1 MMMKRVL
8 ATVAAIALATL
19 PSATAAVAAMGEA
32 APVVAGAVAPTDY
45 KLGASDKVRILV
57 FNEPTLSGEF
67 NVNANGSI
75 AFPLIGDIQAAG
87 RTTTEV
93 GKDIADRLAEG
104 YLRAP
109 QVSID
114 VLTFRPF
121 FILGEVNKPGEYP
134 YVHGLTVL
142 QAVATAEGFTYRANK
157 SKVFIKKEGDTGEH
171 EYKITTDTLVAPG
184 DTIRIT
190 ERYF

>member
-1 MMMKRVL
+1 LGL
-8 ATVAAIALATL
+8 AQ
-19 PSATAAVAAMGEA
+19 GQA
-32 APVVAGAVAPTDY
+32 APTTSSVVGDY
-45 KLGASDKVRILV
+45 KLGVSDKIRVLV

-67 NVNANGSI
+67 SVNSNGAI
-75 AFPLIGDIQAAG
+75 AFPLIGDVKAEG

-93 GKDIADRLAEG
+93 SNEIVARLSEG
-104 YLRAP
+104 YLRSP

-114 VLTFRPF
+114 ILTFRPF

-134 YVHGLTVL
+134 YINGLTVL

-157 SKVFIKKEGDTGEH
+157 SMVFIKKEGDAGEH
-171 EYKITTDTLVAPG
+171 EYKITTDTPVSPG
-184 DTIRIT
+184 DTIRIK

>member
-1 MMMKRVL
+1 MNMKRL
-8 ATVAAIALATL
+8 PATAFAIALAAL
-19 PSATAAVAAMGEA
+19 STAPLSGVAQGQA
-32 APVVAGAVAPTDY
+32 APAASSVVGDY
-45 KLGASDKVRILV
+45 KLGVSDKIRVLV

-67 NVNANGSI
+67 NVNSNGAI
-75 AFPLIGDIQAAG
+75 AFPLIGDVKAEG

-93 GKDIADRLAEG
+93 SKEIVGRLSEG

-134 YVHGLTVL
+134 YINGLTVL

-157 SKVFIKKEGDTGEH
+157 SMVFIKKEGDAGEH
-171 EYKITTDTLVAPG
+171 EYKITTDTPVSPG
-184 DTIRIT
+184 DTIRIK

>member
-1 MMMKRVL
+1 MDR
-8 ATVAAIALATL
+8 ATL
-19 PSATAAVAAMGEA
+19 PLTTSAVAAMGEA
-32 APVVAGAVAPTDY
+32 APVVAGAVAATDY
-45 KLGASDKVRILV
+45 RLGASDKVRILV

-67 NVNANGSI
+67 NVNANGAI

-104 YLRAP
+104 YLRSP